1 MGVGAQIACAPRL
14 FALIMV
20 ARGWLASPGLGS
32 FGVVLGPFGAV
43 VQTPLS
49 QWGPSAL
56 SYRRLCPGGVPRR
69 RPHLGPREV
78 IAFHVS
84 LGSLE
89 HDWGHSVE
97 TAWKPLWVG
106 HGNLMETTWK
116 PHGNRV
122 ETTWILKCDD
132 FEPKRNS
139 CRMGAKQDPCWY
151 PCRIHWVLGPG
162 FMASISRIPEARRF
176 RRCPVDDKDRPTT
189 TTIDDGDDGRTTTTT
204 IDDDGW
210 LIDDRR
216 VGVAHRRVR
225 AQSARLSMGGARAR
239 VGAMQRCPRR
249 VPRGSRA
256 GKPSEHGM
264 LENEGRKFPYVGAAR
279 PPTLRRANLPTCR
292 PDDLPTCDLPTC

>member
-1 MGVGAQIACAPRL
+1 MGSARRLPACRVISRRAGAAHIARVGVLRRCAGVFRRCPTD
-14 FALIMV
+14 
-20 ARGWLASPGLGS
+20 ARAPVRPFCAVLQTLA
-32 FGVVLGPFGAV
+32 
-43 VQTPLS
+43 S

-56 SYRRLCPGGVPRR
+56 SHV
-69 RPHLGPREV
+69 GPREV
-78 IAFHVS
+78 IAFHVP

-89 HDWGHSVE
+89 HDWEHSVEAAWKPWWGGHGNLVE
-97 TAWKPLWVG
+97 TAWKPN
-106 HGNLMETTWK
+106 GNC
-116 PHGNRV
+116 V
-122 ETTWILKCDD
+122 EATWIFICDD
-132 FEPKRNS
+132 FEPQRNS

-151 PCRIHWVLGPG
+151 PCRIHWVPGPG

-189 TTIDDGDDGRTTTTT
+189 TTIGDGDDGRTTTTT